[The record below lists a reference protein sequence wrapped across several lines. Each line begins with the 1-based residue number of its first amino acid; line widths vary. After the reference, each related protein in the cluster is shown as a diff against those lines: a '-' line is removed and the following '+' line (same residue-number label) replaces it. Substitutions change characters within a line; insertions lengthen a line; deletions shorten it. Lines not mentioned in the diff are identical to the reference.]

1 MPPTSMRPPAGSGQ
15 TVYSAT
21 YSNVPVYEFSL
32 PPHNIMR
39 RRSDDWI
46 NATHILKVADY
57 DKPARTRIL
66 EREVQKGVHEKVQ
79 GGYGKYQG
87 TWIPLHDGRVLAEK
101 NGVFEKLRAIF
112 EYVPGDRSPPLA
124 PKHETAASSKP
135 RAPRNGGGVA
145 EKRKA
150 AAITAAAVERERE
163 RDYEAL
169 DLHHAR
175 DETPEDAQ
183 TVASESLYDDY
194 DTYPPVP
201 QQQLPPQPPSR
212 KRRRKNNSSPPP
224 QPPPQSPRVERAER
238 DHQLW
243 ADELLDY
250 FMLQDPSLDAP
261 QGTAYPPPPSHAAI
275 NRPIDEKGHTA
286 LHWAAA
292 MGDVEV
298 VKDLIR
304 RGASIDSQSASGE
317 TPLMRAVMFTNCFDR
332 GCMEK
337 VGGLLV
343 RTVNMQDW
351 HSAGTVFHH
360 IAGITASK
368 KKYECARYY
377 LDCILAKMVEILSPN
392 DVERVLNEQNREGD
406 TAITIAARHGARKC
420 VRSLIGRNA
429 AVDIMNHQGETADQ
443 LIVQLNR
450 RRQERHRQMS
460 SSPFQQADRGN
471 GAGGAVQHV
480 GGGGIPFGPLRP
492 HGELGG
498 HGGNGNGGGFGFGG
512 QGQES
517 YKSEAALTLTSSIL
531 PGLGAKAAQLAAGF
545 DAEVRE
551 KDAELAEAGRVAELR
566 RGELEGMR
574 RQIEE
579 WDRKAREQRDED
591 VGLGMEGAD
600 EEMEATL
607 AELVEECETLV
618 NEEEKAAL
626 ADLIAAEERK
636 LVSLPDSHAP
646 SSSSDIDMDG
656 AGDNDRTVFSQ
667 LRLTREL
674 VGLHFQRRQLVGR
687 IVRGLSEVGW
697 GDEVEGVKRR
707 SMFRELIEGALGVGE
722 QEVEGLLGEIVGEL
736 ESSGGGGWSGGGVE
750 V

>member
-1 MPPTSMRPPAGSGQ
+1 MRPPAGSGQ

-135 RAPRNGGGVA
+135 RAPRGGTGVA

-150 AAITAAAVERERE
+150 EAVRAAAVERERE

-194 DTYPPVP
+194 DAYPPVP

-304 RGASIDSQSASGE
+304 RGAAIDVQSLSGE

-332 GCMEK
+332 SCMEK

-343 RTVNMQDW
+343 RTVNIQDW

-429 AVDIMNHQGETADQ
+429 AVDVMNHQGETADQ
-443 LIVQLNR
+443 LIVHLNR

-460 SSPFQQADRGN
+460 SSPFQANN
-471 GAGGAVQHV
+471 GHAAGGAVQHPV
-480 GGGGIPFGPLRP
+480 NGIPFDPLRP
-492 HGELGG
+492 HGELAV
-498 HGGNGNGGGFGFGG
+498 HGNGSAGGIGFA
-512 QGQES
+512 GQES

-566 RGELEGMR
+566 KGELEAMR
-574 RQIEE
+574 RQIED
-579 WDRKAREQRDED
+579 WARKEKEQRDED
-591 VGLGMEGAD
+591 VGSGMEGAD

-607 AELVEECETLV
+607 AELVKECETLV
-618 NEEEKAAL
+618 DEEDRAAL
-626 ADLIAAEERK
+626 ADLITAEERK
-636 LVSLPDSHAP
+636 LVSPPDSHAP

-656 AGDNDRTVFSQ
+656 GNNDRTIFSQ

-674 VGLHFQRRQLVGR
+674 VGLHLQRRELVGR

-707 SMFRELIEGALGVGE
+707 GMFRELIEGALGVGE

-736 ESSGGGGWSGGGVE
+736 ESSGGGAWGAGE
-750 V
+750 A

>member
-1 MPPTSMRPPAGSGQ
+1 MRPPAGGSGTQ

-87 TWIPLHDGRVLAEK
+87 TWIPLSDGRVLAEK

-135 RAPRNGGGVA
+135 RAPRGNGGA
-145 EKRKA
+145 TQARKA

-304 RGASIDSQSASGE
+304 RGAAIDVQSLSGE

-332 GCMEK
+332 SCMEK

-460 SSPFQQADRGN
+460 SSPFQAN
-471 GAGGAVQHV
+471 GHGQHAAGGAVQHV
-480 GGGGIPFGPLRP
+480 GGGGITFDPLRP
-492 HGELGG
+492 HGELAGQSQ
-498 HGGNGNGGGFGFGG
+498 NGGGLGFG
-512 QGQES
+512 GQES

-566 RGELEGMR
+566 RGELEAMR
-574 RQIEE
+574 RQIEDWASKE
-579 WDRKAREQRDED
+579 KDQRDEN
-591 VGLGMEGAD
+591 VGLGMEGPD

-607 AELVEECETLV
+607 AELVKECETLV
-618 NEEEKAAL
+618 DEEERAAL
-626 ADLIAAEERK
+626 ADLITAEERK
-636 LVSLPDSHAP
+636 LVSPPDSHAP
-646 SSSSDIDMDG
+646 SSSSDIDMTD

-674 VGLHFQRRQLVGR
+674 VGLHLQRRQLVGR

-707 SMFRELIEGALGVGE
+707 VLYRELIEGALGVGE
-722 QEVEGLLGEIVGEL
+722 MEVEGLLGEIVGEL
-736 ESSGGGGWSGGGVE
+736 ESSGGGAWGAGE

>member
-1 MPPTSMRPPAGSGQ
+1 MPPPTMRPPASSSSGTQ

-87 TWIPLHDGRVLAEK
+87 TWIPLADGRVLAEK

-135 RAPRNGGGVA
+135 RAPRNGGA

-150 AAITAAAVERERE
+150 AAISAAAVERERE

-194 DTYPPVP
+194 DAYPPVP
-201 QQQLPPQPPSR
+201 QQQLPPPQPPSR

-304 RGASIDSQSASGE
+304 RGAAIDSQSASGE

-377 LDCILAKMVEILSPN
+377 LDCILAKMVEILSPV
-392 DVERVLNEQNREGD
+392 DVERVLNEINREGD
-406 TAITIAARHGARKC
+406 TAITIAARQGARKC

-460 SSPFQQADRGN
+460 SSPFQQANHGHA
-471 GAGGAVQHV
+471 AGGAMHHPVN
-480 GGGGIPFGPLRP
+480 GIPFDPLRP
-492 HGELGG
+492 HGDIAA
-498 HGGNGNGGGFGFGG
+498 HGNGSGTGFGFA
-512 QGQES
+512 GQES

-579 WDRKAREQRDED
+579 WDKKAKEQRDED
-591 VGLGMEGAD
+591 GLGMEGAD

-607 AELVEECETLV
+607 AELVKECEGLV
-618 NEEEKAAL
+618 EEEERAML
-626 ADLIAAEERK
+626 VELIAAEERK
-636 LVSLPDSHAP
+636 LGSPPESSHISA
-646 SSSSDIDMDG
+646 SSSSDVEMGDRGGSADG
-656 AGDNDRTVFSQ
+656 TVFSQ
-667 LRLTREL
+667 LRLTGEL
-674 VGLHFQRRQLVGR
+674 VSLHLSRRSLVGR

-697 GDEVEGVKRR
+697 GDEVDGRKRR
-707 SMFRELIEGALGVGE
+707 VMYRELIEGALGVGE

-736 ESSGGGGWSGGGVE
+736 EGSGGGAWGGGVE
-750 V
+750 A

>member
-1 MPPTSMRPPAGSGQ
+1 MPPTAMRPPAGSGTQ

-87 TWIPLHDGRVLAEK
+87 TWIPLADGRVLAEK

-135 RAPRNGGGVA
+135 RAPRGGVGA

-150 AAITAAAVERERE
+150 AAISAAAIERERE

-194 DTYPPVP
+194 DAYPPAP
-201 QQQLPPQPPSR
+201 LPPPTHSQQPPSR
-212 KRRRKNNSSPPP
+212 KRRRKNNSPPPP

-304 RGASIDSQSASGE
+304 RGAAIDTQSLSGE

-332 GCMEK
+332 SCMEK

-377 LDCILAKMVEILSPN
+377 LDCILAKMVEILSPG
-392 DVERVLNEQNREGD
+392 DVERVLNETNREGD
-406 TAITIAARHGARKC
+406 TAITIAARQGARKC

-429 AVDIMNHQGETADQ
+429 AVDIMNLLGETADQ

-460 SSPFQQADRGN
+460 SSPFQQANHGHA
-471 GAGGAVQHV
+471 AGGAVQAV
-480 GGGGIPFGPLRP
+480 NGIPFDPLRP
-492 HGELGG
+492 HGELAGQSRD
-498 HGGNGNGGGFGFGG
+498 GGGFGFGG

-574 RQIEE
+574 RQIED
-579 WDRKAREQRDED
+579 WARKEKEQQED
-591 VGLGMEGAD
+591 GVGLGMDVGD

-607 AELVEECETLV
+607 AELVKECEGLV
-618 NEEEKAAL
+618 EEEEKAAL

-636 LVSLPDSHAP
+636 VISPPDSHAP
-646 SSSSDIDMDG
+646 SSSSDVDMDG
-656 AGDNDRTVFSQ
+656 VGTHSQDMTVSSQ

-674 VGLHFQRRQLVGR
+674 VGLHLQRRELVGR

-707 SMFRELIEGALGVGE
+707 GMYRQLIEGALGVGE
-722 QEVEGLLGEIVGEL
+722 REVEGVLGEIVVEL
-736 ESSGGGGWSGGGVE
+736 EGSGGGTWGGGVE